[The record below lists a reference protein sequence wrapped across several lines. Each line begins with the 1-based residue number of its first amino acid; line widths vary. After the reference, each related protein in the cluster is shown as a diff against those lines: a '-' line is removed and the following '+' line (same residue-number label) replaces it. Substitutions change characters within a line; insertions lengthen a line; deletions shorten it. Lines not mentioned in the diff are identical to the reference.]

1 MSWGQLY
8 PPVSGSRRCERERE
22 LWYFGQ
28 RGLGVTDFGTAG
40 TTIETYLNA
49 LASGES
55 TPGGGAAAA
64 LTGSQ
69 AAALLSMVLNFSVGR
84 KKYAAV
90 EEELRGHLGQT
101 EALRAELLALAD
113 KDAEAFS
120 AVADCFGMPRATQEE
135 RAARTKSM
143 QAALKGAAE
152 VPFEIATLCANLL
165 EVTAPVAEKGNA
177 NVVSDAATAA
187 HLAQAALDSA
197 LVNVDINLKW
207 LKDKDYVS
215 AMQAEVASLR
225 ASAEKSYSAAR
236 AACTNTL
243 GVQI

>member
-1 MSWGQLY
+1 M
-8 PPVSGSRRCERERE
+8 
-22 LWYFGQ
+22 
-28 RGLGVTDFGTAG
+28 TDFDTAG
-40 TTIETYLNA
+40 TTIETFLND

-90 EEELRGHLGQT
+90 EDELRGHLLRT
-101 EALRAELLALAD
+101 EGMRAELLTLAD
-113 KDAEAFS
+113 KDAEAFG
-120 AVADCFGMPRATQEE
+120 AVAACFAMPRTTEAE
-135 RAARTKSM
+135 RAARTSSI
-143 QAALKGAAE
+143 QAALRGAAE
-152 VPFEIATLCANLL
+152 VPFEIATLCAHIL
-165 EVTAPVAEKGNA
+165 EVTAPVAEKGNS

-207 LKDKDYVS
+207 LKDEAYVTR
-215 AMQAEVASLR
+215 MQAEVAALR
-225 ASAEKSYSAAR
+225 ASAEKDYCAAR
-236 AACTNTL
+236 AACTRTL
-243 GVQI
+243 GVEI

>member
-1 MSWGQLY
+1 M
-8 PPVSGSRRCERERE
+8 
-22 LWYFGQ
+22 
-28 RGLGVTDFGTAG
+28 TDFDTAG
-40 TTIETYLNA
+40 TTIETFLNE

-90 EEELRGHLGQT
+90 EKELRGYLMRT
-101 EALRAELLALAD
+101 EGMRAELLALAD
-113 KDAEAFS
+113 KDAEAFG
-120 AVADCFGMPRATQEE
+120 AVADCFAMPRTTEEE

-143 QAALKGAAE
+143 QSALRGAAE
-152 VPFEIATLCANLL
+152 VPFEIATLCGHLL
-165 EVTAPVAEKGNA
+165 EVTAPIAEKGNS

-207 LKDKDYVS
+207 LKDEDYVTQ
-215 AMQAEVASLR
+215 MHAEVAALR
-225 ASAEKSYSAAR
+225 ASAEKNYSVAR
-236 AACTNTL
+236 AACTKTL
-243 GVQI
+243 GVKI

>member
-1 MSWGQLY
+1 M
-8 PPVSGSRRCERERE
+8 
-22 LWYFGQ
+22 
-28 RGLGVTDFGTAG
+28 TDFDTAG
-40 TTIETYLNA
+40 TTIETFLNE

-90 EEELRGHLGQT
+90 EEELRGHLSRT
-101 EALRAELLALAD
+101 EGMRAELLNLAD
-113 KDAEAFS
+113 KDAEAFG
-120 AVADCFGMPRATQEE
+120 AVAACFAMPRTTEEE

-143 QAALKGAAE
+143 QAALRGAAE
-152 VPFEIATLCANLL
+152 VPFEIATLCAHIL
-165 EVTAPVAEKGNA
+165 EVTAPVAEKGNS

-207 LKDKDYVS
+207 LKDEEYVTR
-215 AMQAEVASLR
+215 MQAEVAALR
-225 ASAEKSYSAAR
+225 ASAAKNYSAAR
-236 AACTNTL
+236 AACTRTL
-243 GVQI
+243 GVEI

>member
-1 MSWGQLY
+1 MT
-8 PPVSGSRRCERERE
+8 E
-22 LWYFGQ
+22 F
-28 RGLGVTDFGTAG
+28 DTAG
-40 TTIETYLNA
+40 TTIETFLND

-90 EEELRGHLGQT
+90 EEELRGHLLRT
-101 EALRAELLALAD
+101 EGMRAELLALAD
-113 KDAEAFS
+113 RDAEAFG
-120 AVADCFGMPRATQEE
+120 AVADCFSMPRTTEAE
-135 RAARTKSM
+135 RAARTNAM
-143 QAALKGAAE
+143 QAAMRGAAE
-152 VPFEIATLCANLL
+152 VPFEIATLCGELL
-165 EVTAPVAEKGNA
+165 EVTAPIAAKGNA

-187 HLAQAALDSA
+187 HLAQAAFDSA

-207 LKDKDYVS
+207 LKDEAYVS
-215 AMQAEVASLR
+215 KMQAEVAALR
-225 ASAEKSYSAAR
+225 ASAGKNYAAAR
-236 AACTNTL
+236 AACTKTL

>member
-1 MSWGQLY
+1 M
-8 PPVSGSRRCERERE
+8 
-22 LWYFGQ
+22 
-28 RGLGVTDFGTAG
+28 TDFDTAG
-40 TTIETYLNA
+40 TTIETFLNE

-90 EEELRGHLGQT
+90 EEELRGHLVRT
-101 EALRAELLALAD
+101 EGMRAELLTLAD
-113 KDAEAFS
+113 KDAEAFG
-120 AVADCFGMPRATQEE
+120 AVAACFSMPRTTEEE
-135 RAARTKSM
+135 RAARNESM
-143 QAALKGAAE
+143 QSALRGAAD
-152 VPFEIATLCANLL
+152 VPFEIATLCGELL
-165 EVTAPVAEKGNA
+165 EVTAPIAEKGNS

-207 LKDKDYVS
+207 LKDEAYVS
-215 AMQAEVASLR
+215 KMQAETAALR
-225 ASAEKSYSAAR
+225 TSAEKNYAAAR
-236 AACTNTL
+236 AACTRTL